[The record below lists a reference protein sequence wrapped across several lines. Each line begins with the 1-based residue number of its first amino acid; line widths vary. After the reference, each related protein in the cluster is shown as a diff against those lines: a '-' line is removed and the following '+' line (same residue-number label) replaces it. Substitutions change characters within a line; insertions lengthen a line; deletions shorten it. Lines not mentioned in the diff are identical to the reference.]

1 MPILPVLQHNHS
13 QQNFFQLNHR
23 VSTNFN
29 LGKMSKRQSKAVTP
43 SQPSAKRAR
52 HVLGEQ
58 SSNSNQSVPRQKKA
72 KRDEDH
78 IETKSNASQFQQPQS
93 TTLSEAEKKKN
104 MGPTIKKGKIRV
116 GVKFQAKIPKLLST
130 VTKQDYKDEKDREER
145 IWAPY
150 ESDNKNVVE
159 KKELEKKFHDNVRD
173 VYFMSIWRQFDGHI
187 LFEEALH
194 HLMKNKYNMADSL
207 DTIDEVLKRR
217 PLVVKHARMAQ
228 TANLELYGVNEMVSM
243 KDLQQK
249 ALPNFSLEEVHN
261 YSFQYIRNFMFH
273 NYWNFLCMCKDKLCT
288 IVEFEPRIGCV
299 NCTKNSRNPSANE
312 KLCLICQTY
321 TALTGKRRPARD
333 VCFTAEEEN
342 TIELWNTKERD
353 VGRSLRRDQF
363 EKLIKDEDMQRLRNL
378 EITEEEKIILN
389 FSDTETEKNY
399 LRLNKKAKG
408 KYLIDQLKPFKLPL
422 FASCNCKGVKKRQD
436 LIAKQG
442 LVLPDECFGKNYI
455 MEFLGNFNPWF
466 DLNEQMEK

>member
-1 MPILPVLQHNHS
+1 M
-13 QQNFFQLNHR
+13 
-23 VSTNFN
+23 
-29 LGKMSKRQSKAVTP
+29 TP
-43 SQPSAKRAR
+43 FQPSAKRAR

-194 HLMKNKYNMADSL
+194 HLMKNKYNMTDSL

-249 ALPNFSLEEVHN
+249 AVSYTKPSSSFYKFNVFYFQLPNFSLDEVHH

-353 VGRSLRRDQF
+353 VGKSLRRDQF
-363 EKLIKDEDMQRLRNL
+363 EKLIEDGDMQRLRNL

-389 FSDTETEKNY
+389 FSDTETEQEY

-466 DLNEQMEK
+466 DLNEQMGMQKDQ

>member
-1 MPILPVLQHNHS
+1 
-13 QQNFFQLNHR
+13 
-23 VSTNFN
+23 
-29 LGKMSKRQSKAVTP
+29 MSKRHSKAVAP
-43 SQPSAKRAR
+43 FQPIAKRAR

-58 SSNSNQSVPRQKKA
+58 FSNSNQSVPRQKKT
-72 KRDEDH
+72 KRNQDH
-78 IETKSNASQFQQPQS
+78 IETKSNASPFQRPQS

-104 MGPTIKKGKIRV
+104 MGPTIKKGKIRM
-116 GVKFQAKIPKLLST
+116 GVRFQAKIPQLLST
-130 VTKQDYKDEKDREER
+130 VPKQDYKDEKDREER

-159 KKELEKKFHDNVRD
+159 KKKLEKKFHDDVRD
-173 VYFMSIWRQFDGHI
+173 VYFMPIWRQFNGHI
-187 LFEEALH
+187 LFEEALQ
-194 HLMKNKYNMADSL
+194 HLMQNKYNMADSL

-217 PLVVKHARMAQ
+217 PQMIKHARIAQ

-243 KDLQQK
+243 RDLQQK
-249 ALPNFSLEEVHN
+249 ALPNFSLDEVHH

-273 NYWNFLCMCKDKLCT
+273 NYWNSLCMCKDKSCT

-333 VCFTAEEEN
+333 VCFTAEEEK
-342 TIELWNTKERD
+342 TIEQWNTKERD
-353 VGRSLRRDQF
+353 VGKSLRRDQF

-378 EITEEEKIILN
+378 DITEEEKIILN
-389 FSDTETEKNY
+389 FSDTETEQNY
-399 LRLNKKAKG
+399 SRMNKKAKG
-408 KYLIDQLKPFKLPL
+408 KYLIDQLKSFKLPL

-436 LIAKQG
+436 LIVKQE
-442 LVLPDECFGKNYI
+442 LVLPDECFGKDYI

-466 DLNEQMEK
+466 DLNEQMEKQKDQ